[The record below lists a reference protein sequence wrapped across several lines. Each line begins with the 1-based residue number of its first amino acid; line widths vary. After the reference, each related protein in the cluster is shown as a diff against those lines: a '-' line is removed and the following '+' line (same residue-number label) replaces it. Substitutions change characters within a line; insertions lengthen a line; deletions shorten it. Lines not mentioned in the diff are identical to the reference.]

1 MKSQVGERCFDF
13 RYRNSAHTLT
23 ERPCQSIDPVG
34 LTAGLDD
41 FSMSTCIRE
50 NLVVP
55 MDGSAKHIGI
65 QSRLKLLVVGN
76 CHSLRWF

>member
-1 MKSQVGERCFDF
+1 
-13 RYRNSAHTLT
+13 
-23 ERPCQSIDPVG
+23 
-34 LTAGLDD
+34 
-41 FSMSTCIRE
+41 
-50 NLVVP
+50 VVP